1 MLIGQLNRALGHNVA
16 VVFDC
21 VDRELKSVN
30 LGEVARHKTC
40 VGVLLLSAGERVFFS
55 RGLGRWLGL
64 FFTLNLVRLNFNVD
78 FVWFARKER
87 IDRVECS

>member
-1 MLIGQLNRALGHNVA
+1 MA
-16 VVFDC
+16 VVLDS

-40 VGVLLLSAGERVFFS
+40 VGILLLSAGERVFFF

-64 FFTLNLVRLNFNVD
+64 FFTFNLVGLNFNVD

-87 IDRVECS
+87 INGVKCS

>member
-16 VVFDC
+16 VVLDC

-30 LGEVARHKTC
+30 LGKVARHKTC
-40 VGVLLLSAGERVFFS
+40 VGVLLLSAGERVFFF